1 MTAPLSDPHLAP
13 ELPLTRIVVRRQALS
28 STARLAWALRAAR
41 SWLGPE
47 REAVAHG
54 MHRYEADLRL
64 RTSDAPPLVTF
75 RKAAYVDI
83 GPLRALNGGWQVEI
97 GWRSSSLAPLFPVFA
112 GTVVIRERRAHAERL
127 VCAARRRDRAS
138 GGPRPASHRRRGN
151 RSLVPGAH

>member
-54 MHRYEADLRL
+54 MRRYEADLRL
-64 RTSDAPPLVTF
+64 RTSDAPSLVTF

-83 GPLRALNGGWQVEI
+83 GPLRALNGGWQAEI
-97 GWRSSSLAPLFPVFA
+97 GWQRVVTRSALPGLRGDDRDP
-112 GTVVIRERRAHAERL
+112 ERRAHAERL
-127 VCAARRRDRAS
+127 VCSAWRRDRAS
-138 GGPRPASHRRRGN
+138 GGPRPAAHRRRGN